1 MAGRWLL
8 KTEPSSYSFADLQGD
23 EQTVWDGVKN
33 ALACKNL
40 QRIRKG
46 DRLLI
51 YHTGKVKA
59 VVGIAVAVSAVY
71 PDTSGNGVPVV
82 DVACVKP
89 LPRPVTLAEIK
100 KNPRLGDWDLVR
112 LPRLSVM
119 PVSTAQWAE
128 VERLAK

>member
-8 KTEPSSYSFADLQGD
+8 KTEPSSYSFADL
-23 EQTVWDGVKN
+23 ERERQTVWDGVRN

-40 QRIRKG
+40 QRIGKG

-59 VVGIAVAVSAVY
+59 VVGIAVATSAAY
-71 PDTSGNGVPVV
+71 PERAGERLPVV
-82 DVACVKP
+82 DVACVRA
-89 LPRPVTLAEIK
+89 LPHPVTLAQIK
-100 KNPRLGDWDLVR
+100 KTPRLADWDLVR

-119 PVSTAQWAE
+119 PVSAAQWGE
-128 VERLAK
+128 IERLAK